1 MRVFTGAPNENDTTG
16 PIRSMINDFMKSVS
30 QFSDPRF
37 RKVLL
42 LSVAGALATIIGLW
56 VLIWFG
62 LSSITFFAD
71 GGWLESAADWI
82 LGIGLSILVVL
93 LFPAATV
100 LISSL
105 LLDQI
110 ADAVEDRYYP
120 TLPETRPQPIL
131 EALISGLKFAL
142 TALALNI
149 LILPLLLVTPVYVI
163 AFYAMNGYL
172 LSREYFE
179 LVAIRRYDART
190 VESIRK
196 SRQKKLWLAGVGL
209 TFLMTIPIVNLVA
222 PIIATA
228 FMVHYSV
235 RLGTYVP
242 ETAA

>member
-1 MRVFTGAPNENDTTG
+1 MF
-16 PIRSMINDFMKSVS
+16 NDFLKSVA

-37 RKVLL
+37 RKVVLIG
-42 LSVAGALATIIGLW
+42 VAGALATIVALW

-62 LSSITFFAD
+62 LNSITFFTD
-71 GGWLESAADWI
+71 GGWLETAVDWV
-82 LGIGLSILVVL
+82 LGIGLTLLVLL

-100 LISSL
+100 LISRL

-110 ADAVEDRYYP
+110 ADAVEDKHYP
-120 TLPETRPQPIL
+120 TLPDTRPQPIMD
-131 EALISGLKFAL
+131 ALISGLKFAL

-149 LILPLLLVTPVYVI
+149 LLLPLLLAGPLYVI
-163 AFYAMNGYL
+163 AFYMMNGYL

-179 LVAIRRYDART
+179 LVAARRYDART
-190 VESIRK
+190 VEAIRK
-196 SRQKKLWLAGVGL
+196 SRQKKLWIAGVGL
-209 TFLMTIPIVNLVA
+209 TFLMTIPVVNLVA

-242 ETAA
+242 ETA

>member
-1 MRVFTGAPNENDTTG
+1 
-16 PIRSMINDFMKSVS
+16 MINDFLKSVA

-37 RKVLL
+37 RKVVLIG
-42 LSVAGALATIIGLW
+42 VAGALATIVGLW
-56 VLIWFG
+56 MLIGFG
-62 LSSITFFAD
+62 LNSFNFFAE
-71 GGWLESAADWI
+71 GGWLESLADWS
-82 LGIGLSILVVL
+82 LGLVLAILVLL

-110 ADAVEDRYYP
+110 ADAVEDKHYP
-120 TLPETRPQPIL
+120 TLPDTRPQPIS

-149 LILPLLLVTPVYVI
+149 LILPLLLAGPLYVI

-179 LVAIRRYDART
+179 LVAARRYDAPT
-190 VESIRK
+190 VEAIRK
-196 SRQKKLWLAGVGL
+196 SRQKKLWIAGVGL
-209 TFLMTIPIVNLVA
+209 TFLMTVPLVNLVA

-242 ETAA
+242 NAA

>member
-1 MRVFTGAPNENDTTG
+1 
-16 PIRSMINDFMKSVS
+16 MINDFLKSIS

-37 RKVLL
+37 RKVVLIG
-42 LSVAGALATIIGLW
+42 VAGALATIVGLW
-56 VLIWFG
+56 VLIWFA
-62 LSSITFFAD
+62 LNSVTFFTD
-71 GGWLESAADWI
+71 GGWLESAVDWI
-82 LGIGLSILVVL
+82 LGIGLTLLVLL

-110 ADAVEDRYYP
+110 ADAVEDKYYP
-120 TLPETRPQPIL
+120 TLPDTRPQPIS
-131 EALISGLKFAL
+131 EALIGGLKFAL

-149 LILPLLLVTPVYVI
+149 LILPLLLAGPLYVI
-163 AFYAMNGYL
+163 AFYTMNGYL

-179 LVAIRRYDART
+179 LVAARRYDART
-190 VESIRK
+190 VEAIRK
-196 SRQKKLWLAGVGL
+196 SRQKKLWVAGIGL
-209 TFLMTIPIVNLVA
+209 TFLMTIPFVNLVA

-242 ETAA
+242 NTAV

>member
-1 MRVFTGAPNENDTTG
+1 
-16 PIRSMINDFMKSVS
+16 MINDFLKSVA

-37 RKVLL
+37 RKVVLIG
-42 LSVAGALATIIGLW
+42 VAGALATIVALW
-56 VLIWFG
+56 VMIWFG
-62 LSSITFFAD
+62 LNSITFFTD
-71 GGWLESAADWI
+71 GGWLETAVDWV
-82 LGIGLSILVVL
+82 LGIGLTLLVLL

-110 ADAVEDRYYP
+110 ADAVEDKHYP
-120 TLPETRPQPIL
+120 TLPDTRPQPITD
-131 EALISGLKFAL
+131 ALVSGLKFAL

-149 LILPLLLVTPVYVI
+149 LILPLLLAGPLYVV
-163 AFYAMNGYL
+163 AFYLMNGYL

-179 LVAIRRYDART
+179 LVAARRYDART
-190 VESIRK
+190 VEAIRK
-196 SRQKKLWLAGVGL
+196 SRQKKLWIAGIGL
-209 TFLMTIPIVNLVA
+209 TFLMTIPVVNLVA

-242 ETAA
+242 ETV

>member
-1 MRVFTGAPNENDTTG
+1 
-16 PIRSMINDFMKSVS
+16 MINDFLKSVA

-37 RKVLL
+37 RKVVLIG
-42 LSVAGALATIIGLW
+42 VAGALATIVGLW

-62 LSSITFFAD
+62 LNSITFFTD
-71 GGWLESAADWI
+71 GGWLETAVDWL
-82 LGIGLSILVVL
+82 LGIGLTLLVLL

-110 ADAVEDRYYP
+110 ADAVEDKHYP
-120 TLPETRPQPIL
+120 TLPDTRPQPIID
-131 EALISGLKFAL
+131 ALISGLKFAL

-149 LILPLLLVTPVYVI
+149 LLLPLLLAGPLYVI
-163 AFYAMNGYL
+163 AFYGMNGYL

-179 LVAIRRYDART
+179 LVAARRYDALT
-190 VESIRK
+190 VEAIRK
-196 SRQKKLWLAGVGL
+196 SRQKKLWIAGVGL
-209 TFLMTIPIVNLVA
+209 TFLMTIPLVNLVA

-242 ETAA
+242 ETA

>member
-1 MRVFTGAPNENDTTG
+1 
-16 PIRSMINDFMKSVS
+16 MINDFLKSVA

-37 RKVLL
+37 RKVVLIG
-42 LSVAGALATIIGLW
+42 VAGALATIVGLW

-62 LSSITFFAD
+62 LNSITFFTE
-71 GGWLESAADWI
+71 GGWLESLADWS
-82 LGIGLSILVVL
+82 LGLVLTLLVIL

-110 ADAVEDRYYP
+110 ADAVEDKHYP
-120 TLPETRPQPIL
+120 TLPDTRPQPIMD
-131 EALISGLKFAL
+131 ALISGLKFAL

-149 LILPLLLVTPVYVI
+149 LILPLLLAGPLYVI
-163 AFYAMNGYL
+163 AFYGMNGYL

-179 LVAIRRYDART
+179 LVAARRYDART
-190 VESIRK
+190 VEAIRK
-196 SRQKKLWLAGVGL
+196 SRQKKLWIAGVGL
-209 TFLMTIPIVNLVA
+209 TFLMTIPLVNLVT

-242 ETAA
+242 ETA

>member
-1 MRVFTGAPNENDTTG
+1 
-16 PIRSMINDFMKSVS
+16 MINDFMKSVA

-37 RKVLL
+37 RKVVLIG
-42 LSVAGALATIIGLW
+42 VAGALATIVGLW

-62 LSSITFFAD
+62 VSSVTFFTD
-71 GGWLESAADWI
+71 GGWLQTTAEW
-82 LGIGLSILVVL
+82 LLRIGLMFLVLL

-110 ADAVEDRYYP
+110 ADAVEDKYYP
-120 TLPETRPQPIL
+120 TLPETRPQPIS
-131 EALISGLKFAL
+131 EALISGLKFAI

-149 LILPLLLVTPVYVI
+149 LILPLLLVAPVYLV

-196 SRQKKLWLAGVGL
+196 NRQKKLWLAGVGL
-209 TFLMTIPIVNLVA
+209 TFLMTIPVVNLVA

>member
-1 MRVFTGAPNENDTTG
+1 
-16 PIRSMINDFMKSVS
+16 MINDFLKSIS

-37 RKVLL
+37 RKVVLIG
-42 LSVAGALATIIGLW
+42 VAGALATIVGLW
-56 VLIWFG
+56 VLIWFA
-62 LSSITFFAD
+62 LNSVTFFTD
-71 GGWLESAADWI
+71 GGWLESAVDWI
-82 LGIGLSILVVL
+82 LGIGLTLLVLL

-110 ADAVEDRYYP
+110 ADAVEDKYYP
-120 TLPETRPQPIL
+120 TLPDTRPQPIS
-131 EALISGLKFAL
+131 EALIGGLKFAL

-149 LILPLLLVTPVYVI
+149 LILPLLLAGPLYVI
-163 AFYAMNGYL
+163 AFYTMNGYL

-179 LVAIRRYDART
+179 LVAARRYDART
-190 VESIRK
+190 VEAIRK
-196 SRQKKLWLAGVGL
+196 SRQKKLWVAGIGL
-209 TFLMTIPIVNLVA
+209 TFLMTIPFVNLVA

-242 ETAA
+242 NTAA

>member
-1 MRVFTGAPNENDTTG
+1 MF
-16 PIRSMINDFMKSVS
+16 NDFLKSVA

-37 RKVLL
+37 RKVVLIG
-42 LSVAGALATIIGLW
+42 VAGALATIIALW

-62 LSSITFFAD
+62 LNSITFFTD
-71 GGWLESAADWI
+71 GGWLETAVDWV
-82 LGIGLSILVVL
+82 LGIGLTLLVLL

-110 ADAVEDRYYP
+110 ADAVEDKHYP
-120 TLPETRPQPIL
+120 TLPDTRPQPIMD
-131 EALISGLKFAL
+131 ALISGLKFAL

-149 LILPLLLVTPVYVI
+149 LLLPLLLAGPLYVI
-163 AFYAMNGYL
+163 AFYMMNGYL

-179 LVAIRRYDART
+179 LVAARRYDART
-190 VESIRK
+190 VEAIRK
-196 SRQKKLWLAGVGL
+196 SRQKKLWIAGVGL
-209 TFLMTIPIVNLVA
+209 TFLMTIPVVNLVA

-242 ETAA
+242 ETA

>member
-1 MRVFTGAPNENDTTG
+1 
-16 PIRSMINDFMKSVS
+16 MINDFLKSVS

-37 RKVLL
+37 RKVVLIG
-42 LSVAGALATIIGLW
+42 VAGALATIVGLW
-56 VLIWFG
+56 MLIGFG
-62 LSSITFFAD
+62 LNPFEVFSD
-71 GGWLESAADWI
+71 GGWMETLADW
-82 LGIGLSILVVL
+82 GIGIVLALLVLL
-93 LFPAATV
+93 LFPATTV

-110 ADAVEDRYYP
+110 ANAVEDKYYP
-120 TLPETRPQPIL
+120 TLPETRPQPIS

-149 LILPLLLVTPVYVI
+149 LILPLLLAGPVYVI

-179 LVAIRRYDART
+179 LVAARRYDVRT
-190 VESIRK
+190 VNVIRK
-196 SRQKKLWLAGVGL
+196 SRQTKLWFAGIGL
-209 TFLMTIPIVNLVA
+209 TFLMTVPLVNLVA

-235 RLGTYVP
+235 RLGAFENRTN
-242 ETAA
+242 A

>member
-1 MRVFTGAPNENDTTG
+1 
-16 PIRSMINDFMKSVS
+16 MINDFMKSVS

>member
-1 MRVFTGAPNENDTTG
+1 
-16 PIRSMINDFMKSVS
+16 MINDFLKSIA

-37 RKVLL
+37 RKVVLIG
-42 LSVAGALATIIGLW
+42 VAGALATIVALW

-62 LSSITFFAD
+62 LNSITFFTD
-71 GGWLESAADWI
+71 GGWLESAVDWV
-82 LGIGLSILVVL
+82 LGIGLTLLVIL

-110 ADAVEDRYYP
+110 ADAVEDKHYP
-120 TLPETRPQPIL
+120 TLPDTRPQPIH

-149 LILPLLLVTPVYVI
+149 LILPLLLAGPLYVI
-163 AFYAMNGYL
+163 AFYTMNGYL

-179 LVAIRRYDART
+179 LVAARRYDART

-196 SRQKKLWLAGVGL
+196 SRQKKLWVAGIGL
-209 TFLMTIPIVNLVA
+209 TFLMTIPVVNLVA

-235 RLGTYVP
+235 RLGTFVP
-242 ETAA
+242 QTA

>member
-1 MRVFTGAPNENDTTG
+1 
-16 PIRSMINDFMKSVS
+16 MINDFLKSVS

-37 RKVLL
+37 RRVVWIG
-42 LSVAGALATIIGLW
+42 VAGALATMVALWMVIG
-56 VLIWFG
+56 FG
-62 LSSITFFAD
+62 LDRFEVFSDS
-71 GGWLESAADWI
+71 GWMETLADW
-82 LGIGLSILVVL
+82 GIGIVLALLVLL

-110 ADAVEDRYYP
+110 ADAVEDKHYP
-120 TLPETRPQPIL
+120 TLPDTRPQSIT

-149 LILPLLLVTPVYVI
+149 LILPLLLAGPVYII

-172 LSREYFE
+172 ISREYFE
-179 LVAIRRYDART
+179 LVAARRYDVHT
-190 VESIRK
+190 VNAIRK
-196 SRQKKLWLAGVGL
+196 SRQMKLWLAGIGL
-209 TFLMTIPIVNLVA
+209 TFLMTVPLVNLVA

-235 RLGTYVP
+235 RLGAF
-242 ETAA
+242 ENRTAA

>member
-1 MRVFTGAPNENDTTG
+1 
-16 PIRSMINDFMKSVS
+16 MINDFLKSVA

-37 RKVLL
+37 RKVVLIG
-42 LSVAGALATIIGLW
+42 VAGALATIVGLW

-62 LSSITFFAD
+62 LNSITFFTD
-71 GGWLESAADWI
+71 GGWLETAVDWL
-82 LGIGLSILVVL
+82 LGIGLTLLVLL

-110 ADAVEDRYYP
+110 ADAVEDKHYP
-120 TLPETRPQPIL
+120 TLPDTRPQPIID
-131 EALISGLKFAL
+131 ALISGLKFAL

-149 LILPLLLVTPVYVI
+149 LILPLLLAGPLYVI
-163 AFYAMNGYL
+163 AFYGMNGYL

-179 LVAIRRYDART
+179 LVAARRYDALT
-190 VESIRK
+190 VEAIRK
-196 SRQKKLWLAGVGL
+196 SRQKKLWIAGVGL
-209 TFLMTIPIVNLVA
+209 TFLMTIPLVNLVA

-242 ETAA
+242 ETA

>member
-1 MRVFTGAPNENDTTG
+1 
-16 PIRSMINDFMKSVS
+16 MINDFLKSVA

-37 RKVLL
+37 RKVVLIG
-42 LSVAGALATIIGLW
+42 VAGALATIVGLW

-71 GGWLESAADWI
+71 GGWLETAVDWV
-82 LGIGLSILVVL
+82 LGIGLTLLVLL

-110 ADAVEDRYYP
+110 ADAVEDKHYP
-120 TLPETRPQPIL
+120 TLPDTRPQPIS

-149 LILPLLLVTPVYVI
+149 LILPLLLAGPLYVI

-179 LVAIRRYDART
+179 LVAARRYDAPT
-190 VESIRK
+190 VEAIRK
-196 SRQKKLWLAGVGL
+196 SRQKKLWIAGVGL
-209 TFLMTIPIVNLVA
+209 TFLMTVPLVNLVA

-242 ETAA
+242 NAA

>member
-1 MRVFTGAPNENDTTG
+1 
-16 PIRSMINDFMKSVS
+16 MINDFMKSVA

-37 RKVLL
+37 RKVVLIG
-42 LSVAGALATIIGLW
+42 VAGALATIVGLW
-56 VLIWFG
+56 LLIWFG

-82 LGIGLSILVVL
+82 LGIGLAVLVVL

-110 ADAVEDRYYP
+110 ADADEDKHYP
-120 TLPETRPQPIL
+120 TLPETRPQPIS
-131 EALISGLKFAL
+131 EALISGLKFAA

-149 LILPLLLVTPVYVI
+149 LILPLLLAGPVYII
-163 AFYAMNGYL
+163 AFYGMNGYL

-190 VESIRK
+190 VEAIRK

-209 TFLMTIPIVNLVA
+209 TFLMTIPLVNLVA

-242 ETAA
+242 ETAV

>member
-1 MRVFTGAPNENDTTG
+1 
-16 PIRSMINDFMKSVS
+16 MINDFLKSVA

-37 RKVLL
+37 RKVVLIG
-42 LSVAGALATIIGLW
+42 VAGALATIVGLW

-62 LSSITFFAD
+62 LNSVTFFTD
-71 GGWLESAADWI
+71 GGWLESAVDWI
-82 LGIGLSILVVL
+82 LGIGLTLLVLL

-110 ADAVEDRYYP
+110 ADAVEDKHYP
-120 TLPETRPQPIL
+120 TLPETRPQPISD
-131 EALISGLKFAL
+131 AIFSGLKFAL

-149 LILPLLLVTPVYVI
+149 LILPLLLAGPLYVI
-163 AFYAMNGYL
+163 AFYTMNGYL

-179 LVAIRRYDART
+179 LVAARRYDART
-190 VESIRK
+190 VENIRK
-196 SRQKKLWLAGVGL
+196 SRQKKLWVAGVGL
-209 TFLMTIPIVNLVA
+209 TFLMTIPLVNLVA

-242 ETAA
+242 ETV

>member
-1 MRVFTGAPNENDTTG
+1 
-16 PIRSMINDFMKSVS
+16 MINDFLKSIA

-37 RKVLL
+37 RKVVLIG
-42 LSVAGALATIIGLW
+42 VAGALATIVALW

-62 LSSITFFAD
+62 LNSITFFTD
-71 GGWLESAADWI
+71 GGWLETAVDWV
-82 LGIGLSILVVL
+82 LGIGLTLLVLL

-110 ADAVEDRYYP
+110 ADAVEDKHYP
-120 TLPETRPQPIL
+120 TLPDTRPQPIMD
-131 EALISGLKFAL
+131 ALISGLKFAL

-149 LILPLLLVTPVYVI
+149 LILPLLLAGPLYVI
-163 AFYAMNGYL
+163 AFYTMNGYL

-179 LVAIRRYDART
+179 LVAARRYDART
-190 VESIRK
+190 VEAIRK
-196 SRQKKLWLAGVGL
+196 SRQKKLWIAGVGL
-209 TFLMTIPIVNLVA
+209 TFLMTIPVVNLVA

-235 RLGTYVP
+235 RLGTFVP
-242 ETAA
+242 QTA

>member
-1 MRVFTGAPNENDTTG
+1 MF
-16 PIRSMINDFMKSVS
+16 NDFLKSVA

-37 RKVLL
+37 RKVVLIG
-42 LSVAGALATIIGLW
+42 VAGALATIVALW

-62 LSSITFFAD
+62 LNSITFFTD
-71 GGWLESAADWI
+71 GGWLETAVDWV
-82 LGIGLSILVVL
+82 LRIGLTLLVLL

-110 ADAVEDRYYP
+110 ADAVEDKHYP
-120 TLPETRPQPIL
+120 TLPDTRPQPIMD
-131 EALISGLKFAL
+131 ALISGLKFAL

-149 LILPLLLVTPVYVI
+149 LLLPLLLAGPLYVI
-163 AFYAMNGYL
+163 AFYMMNGYL

-179 LVAIRRYDART
+179 LVAARRYDART
-190 VESIRK
+190 VEAIRK
-196 SRQKKLWLAGVGL
+196 SRQKKLWIAGVGL
-209 TFLMTIPIVNLVA
+209 TFLMTIPVVNLVA

-242 ETAA
+242 ETA

>member
-1 MRVFTGAPNENDTTG
+1 
-16 PIRSMINDFMKSVS
+16 MINDFLKSVS

-37 RKVLL
+37 RKVVLIG
-42 LSVAGALATIIGLW
+42 VAGALAIIVGLW
-56 VLIWFG
+56 MLIGFG

-71 GGWLESAADWI
+71 GGWMETAADWL
-82 LGIGLSILVVL
+82 LGVGLALLVLL
-93 LFPAATV
+93 LFPATTV

-110 ADAVEDRYYP
+110 ADAVEDKYYP
-120 TLPETRPQPIL
+120 TLPETRPQPIT

-149 LILPLLLVTPVYVI
+149 LILPLLLAGPVYVI

-179 LVAIRRYDART
+179 LVAARRYDVRT
-190 VESIRK
+190 VNAIRK
-196 SRQKKLWLAGVGL
+196 SRQTKLWFSGVGL
-209 TFLMTIPIVNLVA
+209 TFLMTVPLVNLVA

-235 RLGTYVP
+235 RLGAFDNR
-242 ETAA
+242 TAA

>member
-1 MRVFTGAPNENDTTG
+1 MF
-16 PIRSMINDFMKSVS
+16 NDFLKSVA

-37 RKVLL
+37 RKVVLIG
-42 LSVAGALATIIGLW
+42 VAGALATIVALW

-62 LSSITFFAD
+62 LNSITFFTD
-71 GGWLESAADWI
+71 GGWLETAVDWV
-82 LGIGLSILVVL
+82 LGIGLTLLVLL

-110 ADAVEDRYYP
+110 ADAVEDKHYP
-120 TLPETRPQPIL
+120 TLPDTRPQPIMD
-131 EALISGLKFAL
+131 ALISGLKFAL

-149 LILPLLLVTPVYVI
+149 LLLPLLLAGPLYVI
-163 AFYAMNGYL
+163 AFYMMNGYL

-179 LVAIRRYDART
+179 LVAARRYDART
-190 VESIRK
+190 VEAIRK
-196 SRQKKLWLAGVGL
+196 SRQKKLWIAGVGL
-209 TFLMTIPIVNLVA
+209 TFLMTIPVVNLVA

-242 ETAA
+242 EAA

>member
-1 MRVFTGAPNENDTTG
+1 
-16 PIRSMINDFMKSVS
+16 MINDFLKSVA

-37 RKVLL
+37 RKVVLIG
-42 LSVAGALATIIGLW
+42 VAGALATIIGLW
-56 VLIWFG
+56 LLIWFG
-62 LSSITFFAD
+62 LNSITFFTD
-71 GGWLESAADWI
+71 GGWLESAVDWI
-82 LGIGLSILVVL
+82 LGIGLTLLVIL

-110 ADAVEDRYYP
+110 AEAVEDKHYP
-120 TLPETRPQPIL
+120 TLPETRPQPIF

-149 LILPLLLVTPVYVI
+149 LILPLLLAGPLYII
-163 AFYAMNGYL
+163 AFYTMNGYL

-179 LVAIRRYDART
+179 LVATRRYDART
-190 VESIRK
+190 VETIRK
-196 SRQKKLWLAGVGL
+196 SRQKKLWLAGIGL
-209 TFLMTIPIVNLVA
+209 TFLMTVPVVNLVA

-242 ETAA
+242 KTA